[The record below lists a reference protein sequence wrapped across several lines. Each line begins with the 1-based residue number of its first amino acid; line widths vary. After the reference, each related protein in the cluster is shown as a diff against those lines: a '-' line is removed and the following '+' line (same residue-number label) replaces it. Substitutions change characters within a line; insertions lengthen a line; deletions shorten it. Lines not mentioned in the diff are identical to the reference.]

1 VNSRKPS
8 IERILQPFEEFV
20 HLEASGG
27 VLLLLFT
34 VLALIW
40 ANSPWSSAYTSL
52 WQTQLVVGLGDFSLA
67 KPLLLWI
74 NDGLMAIFFLVVGL
88 EIKRELLVGGLAS
101 LQQAALPIAAAAGG
115 MVLPAIIYVA
125 WNIGKPDVTGWGIPM
140 ATDIAFALGIFA
152 LLGKR
157 GNPSLKLFLTALAIV
172 DDIGAVLVIALFHTA
187 NIAWIGLVVAAL
199 FMGLLILSNWI
210 GIRHPLVY
218 AVLGIG
224 LWFAFLKS
232 GIHATVA
239 GVLLAMTIPART
251 RIDTEKF
258 LERSRTI
265 LHEFEDTCRLGRE
278 PLADQGRH
286 AALQALET
294 ACQHAET
301 PLQRL
306 EHVLHPWVAFGIMPL
321 FALANAGVCLT
332 AEVASCLTNP
342 VALGIIA
349 GLVLGK
355 PIGVTLFTWLS
366 VRSGIT
372 TLPSGVTWRQI
383 VGTGC
388 LAGIGF
394 TMSLFIAGLAFGGSP
409 LLDVAKIGIMVGSPV
424 VGMIGWIALRF
435 GSRNKEGETMEAS
448 MRLGR
453 IR

>member
-224 LWFAFLKS
+224 LWFAF
-232 GIHATVA
+232 
-239 GVLLAMTIPART
+239 
-251 RIDTEKF
+251 
-258 LERSRTI
+258 
-265 LHEFEDTCRLGRE
+265 
-278 PLADQGRH
+278 
-286 AALQALET
+286 
-294 ACQHAET
+294 
-301 PLQRL
+301 
-306 EHVLHPWVAFGIMPL
+306 
-321 FALANAGVCLT
+321 
-332 AEVASCLTNP
+332 
-342 VALGIIA
+342 
-349 GLVLGK
+349 
-355 PIGVTLFTWLS
+355 
-366 VRSGIT
+366 
-372 TLPSGVTWRQI
+372 
-383 VGTGC
+383 
-388 LAGIGF
+388 
-394 TMSLFIAGLAFGGSP
+394 
-409 LLDVAKIGIMVGSPV
+409 
-424 VGMIGWIALRF
+424 
-435 GSRNKEGETMEAS
+435 
-448 MRLGR
+448 
-453 IR
+453 